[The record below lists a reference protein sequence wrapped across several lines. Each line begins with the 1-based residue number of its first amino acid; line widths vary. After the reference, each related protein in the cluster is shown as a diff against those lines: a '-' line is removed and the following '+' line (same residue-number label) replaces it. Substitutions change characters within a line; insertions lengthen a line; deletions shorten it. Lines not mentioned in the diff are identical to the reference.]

1 MAVHPQ
7 ICYKSLTLAKSLV
20 PTEDG
25 HWFYY
30 EGSKLPS
37 LSFDNHGSS
46 DRDAEEVMRN
56 IGKDSYYEWAYSDE
70 EFIRGF
76 FAELIA
82 SLCLRGVVD
91 RWIYPAISMFQ
102 QRPERFLV
110 GTTDATF
117 DNKSFSNLGTDRQI
131 CVNAETRQVF
141 FQGVSRSLP
150 QFEALAQWVREYDH
164 KNHPFG
170 PWELITERI

>member
-7 ICYKSLTLAKSLV
+7 TCYKGLTLAESLV
-20 PTEDG
+20 PPEDG
-25 HWFYY
+25 YWFYY
-30 EGSKLPS
+30 KGSKLP
-37 LSFDNHGSS
+37 LMSFDNRGSS
-46 DRDAEEVMRN
+46 DIHAEGVMQK
-56 IGKDSYYEWAYSDE
+56 IGKNSYFEWAHSDE
-70 EFIRGF
+70 EFIREF
-76 FAELIA
+76 FTELIA

-102 QRPERFLV
+102 QKPERFLV

-117 DNKSFSNLGTDRQI
+117 DNKSFSNLATDCQI

-164 KNHPFG
+164 NNHPFG